1 MNIWIVIWAF
11 FATFI
16 MGITLWSFR
25 ILIRQKQAWG
35 QFAKRHNLECANK
48 AFMKSPILTGAIRD
62 YFITIMSVEQDDDDG
77 RGRYFRS
84 VIQFNLKNPMP
95 VEGVIASSW
104 LRRMAGDLKLPQESG
119 TEMTAI
125 GNGTIISSQE
135 SAKLSPYFT
144 KERVQALSAMAA
156 VKNAA
161 IILIFNEEEA
171 FIRFETADALDDVSR
186 LEKLVNK
193 VIDAAKI
200 LEAK

>member
-25 ILIRQKQAWG
+25 ILLQQKQAWG
-35 QFAKRHNLECANK
+35 QFAKRHNLECASK
-48 AFMKSPILTGAIRD
+48 AFMKSPVVSGAIRD
-62 YFITIMSVEQDDDDG
+62 YFITVMSVEEDDDDG

-95 VEGVIASSW
+95 VEGVIASAW
-104 LRRMAGDLKLPQESG
+104 LRRAAGALKLPQEGAS
-119 TEMTAI
+119 EMTAI
-125 GNGTIISSQE
+125 GHGTIVSSQN

-161 IILIFNEEEA
+161 MIFIFNEQEA
-171 FIRFETADALDDVSR
+171 FLRFETADALDDVTR

-193 VIDAAKI
+193 VIDAAKV
-200 LEAK
+200 LEAN

>member
-25 ILIRQKQAWG
+25 ILLRQKQAWG
-35 QFAKRHNLECANK
+35 QFAKRHNLECVSK
-48 AFMKSPILTGAIRD
+48 AFMKSPIISGAIRD
-62 YFITIMSVEQDDDDG
+62 YFITVMSVEEDDDDG

-104 LRRMAGDLKLPQESG
+104 LRRAAGDLKLPQEGAS
-119 TEMTAI
+119 EMTAI
-125 GNGTIISSQE
+125 GHGTIVSSQD
-135 SAKLSPYFT
+135 STKLSPYFT
-144 KERVQALSAMAA
+144 KERVQALSAMAT

-161 IILIFNEEEA
+161 MIFIFNEQEA
-171 FIRFETADALDDVSR
+171 FLRFETADALDDVSR

-193 VIDAAKI
+193 VIDAAKV
-200 LEAK
+200 LETK